1 MKGCSICETWDRLP
15 VVHPAA
21 TEKDDG
27 CPYVKKSEPASSV
40 EVRLIMGRLG
50 YWVYDGATVIE
61 LFDYWHNAMHF
72 AKRFAKALNKG
83 PVRYVREKDAS
94 PTK

>member
-1 MKGCSICETWDRLP
+1 MG
-15 VVHPAA
+15 
-21 TEKDDG
+21 
-27 CPYVKKSEPASSV
+27 SSARRSPGGNGKRRRV
-40 EVRLIMGRLG
+40 SVRQKERARLG

-83 PVRYVREKDAS
+83 PVRYVRENDAS